1 MKDKLLFW
9 IKTLA
14 LVGVVLATYLLWEQI
29 HKSPV
34 PFCTINSTVNCDA
47 IISGAVSKTL
57 GIPTPLI
64 GLIGYTSILIGAFKK
79 NSKLILGMAT
89 FGLIFCLY
97 IGFRETFELRVTCPV
112 CIACLLD
119 MATVFVLSVLL
130 NRKNSESLQK

>member
-14 LVGVVLATYLLWEQI
+14 LVGVILASYLLWEQM
-29 HKSPV
+29 HQSVV
-34 PFCTINSTVNCDA
+34 PLCTINSTVNCDA
-47 IISGAVSKTL
+47 IINGKVAKTL

-64 GLIGYTSILIGAFKK
+64 GLTGYLVILFASFKRK
-79 NSKLILGMAT
+79 SRLILGMAT

-119 MATVFVLSVLL
+119 MATVFVFSVLL
-130 NRKNSESLQK
+130 NRKTSKDTP

>member
-1 MKDKLLFW
+1 MKYKLLLW

-14 LVGVVLATYLLWEQI
+14 LVGVILASYLLWEQM
-29 HKSPV
+29 HKSSV

-47 IISGAVSKTL
+47 IISGKVAKTL

-64 GLIGYTSILIGAFKK
+64 GLIGYISILIGAFKK
-79 NSKLILGMAT
+79 NTKMILGMAT
-89 FGLIFCLY
+89 FGLLFCLY
-97 IGFRETFELRVTCPV
+97 IGFREIFELRVTCPV

-130 NRKNSESLQK
+130 NRKTTKDTP

>member
-1 MKDKLLFW
+1 MKDKLFFW

-14 LVGVVLATYLLWEQI
+14 LVGVILASYLLWEQM

-47 IISGAVSKTL
+47 IINGEVSKTL

-64 GLIGYTSILIGAFKK
+64 GLVGYLVILISAFKR
-79 NSKLILGMAT
+79 SARWVLGMAS
-89 FGLIFCLY
+89 FGFLFCLY
-97 IGFRETFELRVTCPV
+97 IGAREIFELRVTCPV

-119 MATVFVLSVLL
+119 MATVFILTVLL
-130 NRKNSESLQK
+130 NRKTSIDTP